1 MLERERERKNLKL
14 VTWVSFV
21 LAEKGTMVLMS

>member
-1 MLERERERKNLKL
+1 MLEKEREKTLIKL
-14 VTWVSFV
+14 VTWISFV